1 MHIYRALT
9 DERGPWSTKPFPN
22 KMVTHWKL
30 DRTEDKWRR
39 RQKLKRNY
47 KFDERLCHPPAIKS
61 SDETSENL
69 SELESSLGPS
79 LPDKMKR
86 FLLKGV
92 KGITEESLEQTED
105 ATGSD
110 VNNSQNEDPSNSPE
124 DANNII
130 SSAEYLSDVHEKKES
145 VYTPMEID
153 SSEVK
158 KKSFC

>member
-22 KMVTHWKL
+22 KVVTHWKL
-30 DRTEDKWRR
+30 DRTEDRWRR
-39 RQKLKRNY
+39 RQKLKINY

-61 SDETSENL
+61 IDDSSENL
-69 SELESSLGPS
+69 SELDSNMDPS
-79 LPDKMKR
+79 LPEKMKR

-92 KGITEESLEQTED
+92 KGITEESSEQTED
-105 ATGSD
+105 ASGSNI
-110 VNNSQNEDPSNSPE
+110 NNSQNEGLSNCPE
-124 DANNII
+124 DANNMI

-153 SSEVK
+153 SSEVNEK
-158 KKSFC
+158 TL